1 MSNNFLTHKSLFNT
15 IKFDETIERSGHE
28 DTMFG
33 IELERKR
40 IYIQHI
46 DNPVIHIGL
55 ESNEEFITKT
65 EQRLETLKY
74 LTRKH
79 KNNKLLTERITIL
92 KYFSI
97 VKALKLTGLC
107 GLVFNH
113 SKHFL
118 AKLLLVKN
126 PSMIIY
132 DLYKLGYYSNLSKT
146 QQ

>member
-33 IELERKR
+33 IELERKG

-55 ESNEEFITKT
+55 ENNEEFITKT
-65 EQRLETLKY
+65 EQRLKTLKY
-74 LTRKH
+74 LTQRH
-79 KNNKLLTERITIL
+79 KNNNLLIERITIL
-92 KYFSI
+92 KYFYI
-97 VKALKLTGLC
+97 IKTLKLTGLC
-107 GLVFNH
+107 SYVFNH
-113 SKHFL
+113 TKHFL
-118 AKLLLVKN
+118 TKLLLAKD
-126 PSMIIY
+126 PSMVIY
-132 DLYKLGYYSNLSKT
+132 DLYKLGYYSNLSKI